1 MKQNDRSS
9 LTNRR
14 IFFQYLAML
23 GVGGQTLLRSGDL
36 KAKDVAAA
44 DLLWSIEGRAVAVDN
59 CVIGCPC
66 LLGEPPTHPTCRV
79 TEVMQVDKGHFADV
93 ILDGTSF
100 AYAAEFSKASRESAL
115 EYHFTAFYIDSGA
128 APEQRRALRK
138 VLTYPP
144 YSEFAEPA
152 EIREV
157 PIDLDME
164 AWAKVG
170 QPHGATVGD
179 VARIEVSTLAGGD
192 PREPLVLTNGAP
204 GFPWCAVGK
213 SVDSFYRSAGK
224 NFSFDGTSGESFRF
238 VLAGRP

>member
-1 MKQNDRSS
+1 MNQSDYRGP
-9 LTNRR
+9 TNRR
-14 IFFQYLAML
+14 GFLQYLTML
-23 GVGGQTLLRSGDL
+23 GVGGHALLRSGAL
-36 KAKDVAAA
+36 KAA
-44 DLLWSIEGRAVAVDN
+44 DLPWMIEGRAVAVDN

-66 LLGEPPTHPTCRV
+66 LLGEPPTHPVCRV
-79 TEVMQVDKGHFADV
+79 TEVMQVDKGHFGDI

-100 AYAAEFSKASRESAL
+100 SYAAEFSKASREAPHK
-115 EYHFTAFYIDSGA
+115 YHFTAFYIDSGA

-157 PIDLDME
+157 PIDLAME
-164 AWAKVG
+164 AWAMVG
-170 QPHGATVGD
+170 QSHGATVGD
-179 VARIEVSTLAGGD
+179 IARIEVSTIAGGD

-204 GFPWCAVGK
+204 GFPWVAVGE
-213 SVDSFYRSAGK
+213 SIDSFYRSAGK

-238 VLAGRP
+238 ELAGKP

>member
-1 MKQNDRSS
+1 MNQSNHSGF
-9 LTNRR
+9 TNRR
-14 IFFQYLAML
+14 RFFQYLAML
-23 GVGGQTLLRSGDL
+23 GVGGHALLRSGAL
-36 KAKDVAAA
+36 KAA
-44 DLLWSIEGRAVAVDN
+44 DLLWMIEGRAIAVDN

-93 ILDGTSF
+93 NLDGTSF
-100 AYAAEFSKASRESAL
+100 AYAAEFSKASRESAH

-157 PIDLDME
+157 PIDLNME

-170 QPHGATVGD
+170 QSHGATVGN
-179 VARIEVSTLAGGD
+179 VARIEVSTIAGGD

-204 GFPWCAVGK
+204 GFPWVAVGE

-238 VLAGRP
+238 ELAGRP

>member
-1 MKQNDRSS
+1 MNQSDHSGF
-9 LTNRR
+9 TNRR
-14 IFFQYLAML
+14 RFFQYLTML
-23 GVGGQTLLRSGDL
+23 GVGGPALLRSGAL
-36 KAKDVAAA
+36 KAA
-44 DLLWSIEGRAVAVDN
+44 DLPWMIQGRAVAVDN

-100 AYAAEFSKASRESAL
+100 AYAAEFSKVSRESPH

-157 PIDLDME
+157 PIDLNME
-164 AWAKVG
+164 AWAQVG

-179 VARIEVSTLAGGD
+179 VARIEVSTIAGGD

-204 GFPWCAVGK
+204 GFPWVAVGE

-238 VLAGRP
+238 ELAVRP

>member
-1 MKQNDRSS
+1 MNQSDHSG

-14 IFFQYLAML
+14 RFFQYLTML
-23 GVGGQTLLRSGDL
+23 GVGGPALLRSGAL
-36 KAKDVAAA
+36 KAA
-44 DLLWSIEGRAVAVDN
+44 DLPWMIQGRAVAVDN
-59 CVIGCPC
+59 SVIGCPC

-100 AYAAEFSKASRESAL
+100 TYAAEFSKASRKSAL
-115 EYHFTAFYIDSGA
+115 QYHFTAFYIDSGA
-128 APEQRRALRK
+128 EPEQRRALRK

-179 VARIEVSTLAGGD
+179 VARIEVSTIAGGD
-192 PREPLVLTNGAP
+192 PQEPLVIKNLAP
-204 GFPWCAVGK
+204 GFPWCAVGE

-238 VLAGRP
+238 ELAGRP

>member
-1 MKQNDRSS
+1 MNQNDHSS

-14 IFFQYLAML
+14 RFFQYLAVL
-23 GVGGQTLLRSGDL
+23 GVGGQALLRSGAL
-36 KAKDVAAA
+36 KAA
-44 DLLWSIEGRAVAVDN
+44 DLPWMIEGRAVAVDN

-66 LLGEPPTHPTCRV
+66 LLGEPPTHPICRV
-79 TEVMQVDKGHFADV
+79 IEVMQVEKGHFADV

-100 AYAAEFSKASRESAL
+100 AYAAEFSKASRESAH

-128 APEQRRALRK
+128 SPEQRRALRK

-152 EIREV
+152 EVREV
-157 PIDLDME
+157 PIDLAME